1 MTSKGQLTLPVKLRE
16 SLNLKAG
23 DEVVFIENE
32 AGTIVL
38 DAGRPSLASLR
49 GVVRLPVA
57 QIDAW
62 IDEARSARG
71 QAALPVTRRRAGH
84 GA

>member
-32 AGTIVL
+32 AGTVVL
-38 DAGRPSLASLR
+38 AAGRPSLASLR
-49 GVVRLPVA
+49 GVVRLPEA
-57 QIDAW
+57 QIDEW

-71 QAALPVTRRRAGH
+71 QAALPVTRSPAGR